1 MADAVHPAYT
11 GLSALPF
18 LDQVDWSTVDALLI
32 THFHLDHAAALTY
45 IMEKTNFRDGKGKV
59 YMTHPTK
66 AIYRFLMSDFVRIS
80 NAGSD
85 RMLFDES
92 EMLASWRQIEAVD
105 YHQEVVVSGGLRFT
119 PYHAGHVLGACM
131 FLIDIAGLRVL
142 YTGDYS
148 REEDR
153 HLVQA
158 EVPPVRPDVLICEST
173 YGTQSLEP
181 RLEKEMRFTALIHSI
196 IKRGGR
202 VLLPVFVLGRAQ
214 ELLLLLD
221 EYWSAHPELHTV
233 PIYYASSLARK
244 CMSIYQTY
252 IHTMNQHIRTRFNR
266 RDNPFVFKH
275 VSNLRSLDKFEDKG
289 PCVMMASP
297 GFMQSG
303 ISRELLERW
312 APDKRNG
319 VIVSGYS
326 VEGTMARDILSDPDE
341 IVAMN
346 GQRIPRR
353 LSVDYISFS
362 AHVDY
367 TQNSHFIDEVRAKHV
382 VLVHGELKNMSGLR
396 AALQSR
402 YNGRAEEVHLY
413 MPRNCD
419 PLFIPFRPDRT
430 AKVIGAL
437 AEKPATEGKAI
448 NGLLVAKD
456 FSYTVL
462 APEDLAEFTGL
473 GTSVIV
479 QRQRVALN
487 VGWEVVRWHL
497 EGMYGTVQEGVDVQ
511 GVKTLRVMNVVDI
524 KQPRTHEL
532 VLEWV
537 SSVSNDMVAD
547 SAVALL
553 LGIDSCP
560 ATVKMTM
567 HDHACAHAAPKPDEK
582 REQHF
587 AFVES
592 LSALLE
598 AHFGQVEMIEVG
610 GIVDAESEARP
621 LLSDAPANT
630 DAGEHASSAPP
641 AAGEQHTPDAPADAS
656 ADAPTDAPNE
666 APPAGDA
673 RATDDEAEPASLPH
687 SPSASPPHSPAP
699 AVSPLEALCSR
710 IYGPLRAAM
719 KVELDGEPVVI
730 ELEHLVRVWTH
741 PVGLLPCR
749 RTAAPRRATCVD
761 DAHHQPVAL

>member
-1 MADAVHPAYT
+1 
-11 GLSALPF
+11 
-18 LDQVDWSTVDALLI
+18 
-32 THFHLDHAAALTY
+32 
-45 IMEKTNFRDGKGKV
+45 MEKTNFRDGKGKV

-105 YHQEVVVSGGLRFT
+105 YHQEVVLGGGLRFT

-131 FLIDIAGLRVL
+131 FMIEMAGLRVL

-181 RLEKEMRFTALIHSI
+181 RLDKELRFTSLIHSI

-221 EYWSAHPELHTV
+221 EYWEAHPELHSV

-244 CMSIYQTY
+244 CLSIYQTY
-252 IHTMNQHIRTRFNR
+252 IHTMNQHIRARFNR

-275 VSNLRSLDKFEDKG
+275 VSNLRSLDKFDDRG

-303 ISRELLERW
+303 VSRELLERW

-341 IVAMN
+341 IVALN

-353 LSVDYISFS
+353 MSVDYISFS

-367 TQNSHFIDEVRAKHV
+367 TQNSRFIDEVKAKHI

-396 AALQSR
+396 AALKSR
-402 YNGRAEEVHLY
+402 YSDREEEVQIH
-413 MPRNCD
+413 MPRNCE
-419 PLFIPFRPDRT
+419 PLYLSFRAERT
-430 AKVIGAL
+430 AKVIGSL
-437 AEKPATEGKAI
+437 ASHVPKPDQPI
-448 NGLLVAKD
+448 DGLLVAKD

-462 APEDLAEFTGL
+462 APEDLTEFTGL
-473 GTSVIV
+473 STSTIV
-479 QRQRVALN
+479 QRQRVALT
-487 VGWEVVRWHL
+487 VAWELVRWHL
-497 EGMYGTVQEGVDVQ
+497 ESMYGHIDEGVDEE
-511 GVKTLRVMNVVDI
+511 GVRCLRVMNVVDV

-532 VLEWV
+532 ALEWE

-547 SAVALL
+547 SVVALL

-560 ATVKMTM
+560 ASVKLTM
-567 HDHACAHAAPKPDEK
+567 QEHACSHSAQKKEPNATSTHATMVD
-582 REQHF
+582 
-587 AFVES
+587 S
-592 LSALLE
+592 LMAVLE
-598 AHFGQVEMIEVG
+598 AHFGEVQMMDMGHDNTHAQRDPAPEPSGSELQQPGSQVP
-610 GIVDAESEARP
+610 EAR
-621 LLSDAPANT
+621 SAEEQ
-630 DAGEHASSAPP
+630 GGASSAMPMDEDGPVTKTEETVLAEADPSAPP
-641 AAGEQHTPDAPADAS
+641 EADEGASSELGRPDAREAAPVLSPMEALLASVQGPVRAALHTALDDEPVLIDAATLDVHCLS
-656 ADAPTDAPNE
+656 EGLKQRVERLVAMVQSTTQTLSESFRLAAVHPTMLFQGEHNDV
-666 APPAGDA
+666 APPVPGH
-673 RATDDEAEPASLPH
+673 ATID
-687 SPSASPPHSPAP
+687 
-699 AVSPLEALCSR
+699 
-710 IYGPLRAAM
+710 M
-719 KVELDGEPVVI
+719 
-730 ELEHLVRVWTH
+730 
-741 PVGLLPCR
+741 
-749 RTAAPRRATCVD
+749 
-761 DAHHQPVAL
+761 